1 MQNVTK
7 EKLLNMVEEIGEPA
21 ELAQFAARAAAD
33 ELVSNWV
40 DALKGDYVLADLLTD
55 VDKTVELLQRLRKKL
70 NAGIDVV
77 S

>member
-1 MQNVTK
+1 MPTK
-7 EKLLNMVEEIGEPA
+7 EELLNLVEEIGEPG
-21 ELAQFAARAAAD
+21 ELTQFAARAAAD

-55 VDKTVELLQRLRKKL
+55 MDETVELLRRLRKKL
-70 NAGIDVV
+70 DAGIDSV